1 MIVSNKQLEKLLS
14 HQNEQI
20 QLATDKST
28 CLQERIKELHNENSN
43 KGLNMPTYPNRRKTQ
58 SKGEMNIII

>member
-28 CLQERIKELHNENSN
+28 CLQERIKELHNENS
-43 KGLNMPTYPNRRKTQ
+43 KDRK
-58 SKGEMNIII
+58 SVV

>member
-1 MIVSNKQLEKLLS
+1 MIVSNKQLEQLLS

-28 CLQERIKELHNENSN
+28 CLQERIKELQNENSN
-43 KGLNMPTYPNRRKTQ
+43 KGLNIADL
-58 SKGEMNIII
+58 SKQKEDAIKR

>member
-1 MIVSNKQLEKLLS
+1 MIVSNKQLEQLLS

-43 KGLNMPTYPNRRKTQ
+43 KGLNIADL
-58 SKGEMNIII
+58 SKQKEDAIKR

>member
-1 MIVSNKQLEKLLS
+1 MIVSNKQLEQLLS

-28 CLQERIKELHNENSN
+28 CLQERIKELQNENSN
-43 KGLNMPTYPNRRKTQ
+43 KGLNIVDL
-58 SKGEMNIII
+58 SKQKEDAIKR

>member
-1 MIVSNKQLEKLLS
+1 MIVSNKQLEQLLS

-28 CLQERIKELHNENSN
+28 CLLERIKELQNENSN
-43 KGLNMPTYPNRRKTQ
+43 KGLNIADL
-58 SKGEMNIII
+58 SKQKEDAIKR

>member
-1 MIVSNKQLEKLLS
+1 MIVSNKQIENLLS

-28 CLQERIKELHNENSN
+28 CLQERIKELQNENSN
-43 KGLNMPTYPNRRKTQ
+43 KGLNIADL
-58 SKGEMNIII
+58 SKQKEGAIKR

>member
-20 QLATDKST
+20 QLAADKST
-28 CLQERIKELHNENSN
+28 CLQERIKELQNESSN
-43 KGLNMPTYPNRRKTQ
+43 KGLNIADL
-58 SKGEMNIII
+58 SKQKEDAIKR

>member
-20 QLATDKST
+20 QLAMDKST
-28 CLQERIKELHNENSN
+28 CLQERIKELQNENSN
-43 KGLNMPTYPNRRKTQ
+43 KGLNIADL
-58 SKGEMNIII
+58 SKQKEDAIKR

>member
-20 QLATDKST
+20 QLATIKST
-28 CLQERIKELHNENSN
+28 CLQERIKELQNENSN
-43 KGLNMPTYPNRRKTQ
+43 KGLNIADL
-58 SKGEMNIII
+58 SKQKEDAIKR

>member
-1 MIVSNKQLEKLLS
+1 MIVSNKQLENLLS

-28 CLQERIKELHNENSN
+28 CLQERIKELQNENSN
-43 KGLNMPTYPNRRKTQ
+43 KGLNIADL
-58 SKGEMNIII
+58 SKQKEGAIKR

>member
-28 CLQERIKELHNENSN
+28 CLLERIKELQNENSN
-43 KGLNMPTYPNRRKTQ
+43 KGLNIADL
-58 SKGEMNIII
+58 SKQKEDAIKR